1 MCSPGA
7 RADTDSWATAT
18 DMIGASRC
26 RWSLNGLG
34 PRRSCLWPAG
44 STTRSRYVQ
53 EWRHTHTCTHIFGG
67 QVTALLRMTLARGAC
82 RVERIHTNTH
92 IHATCTHTYTHSYKY
107 KCMHAYMHTY
117 IHAYIHAYIHTWIHS
132 FIHSSIH
139 SFIHSLVH
147 SFIHPFIRSIQ
158 LDHSLH

>member
-1 MCSPGA
+1 
-7 RADTDSWATAT
+7 
-18 DMIGASRC
+18 MIGASRC

-82 RVERIHTNTH
+82 RAERINTNTH
-92 IHATCTHTYTHSYKY
+92 IHPTCTHTYTHTYKY

-117 IHAYIHAYIHTWIHS
+117 IHTFKHTYIHAYIHPHIHEIDGS
-132 FIHSSIH
+132 WLTFGRIHTADIKWGPVDMG
-139 SFIHSLVH
+139 LGC
-147 SFIHPFIRSIQ
+147 IRTAGARQ
-158 LDHSLH
+158 H